1 MVVFNQGTGQPS
13 PSPYSSPSVMMLS
26 RHGEYTLLSDFRR
39 VNQRLLSDPHRPLP
53 SIREIQENSGS
64 EMIFA
69 DFDVTHGFF
78 NIEMADKDRG
88 KTNNKGQ
95 NNYSRALLSFAN

>member
-1 MVVFNQGTGQPS
+1 
-13 PSPYSSPSVMMLS
+13 
-26 RHGEYTLLSDFRR
+26 
-39 VNQRLLSDPHRPLP
+39 
-53 SIREIQENSGS
+53 
-64 EMIFA
+64 MIFA

-95 NNYSRALLSFAN
+95 NNYSRALLSFANWES